1 MRWLI
6 LILLLVSAHFSLTP
20 FAPANEGKA
29 ILYWPF
35 AVDSRS
41 WLGFVGGLPAQSG
54 SPLTPIIAGLAGL
67 GFIAA
72 IVGLFWTGFPPN
84 WWRVVV
90 IASAAL
96 SILLYILFF
105 GKWAILP
112 IVLDLVLL
120 WGILFQEW
128 SVATLR
134 GV

>member
-1 MRWLI
+1 MRWI
-6 LILLLVSAHFSLTP
+6 VAILLVVAAHLSLTP
-20 FAPANEGKA
+20 FAPARAGKA
-29 ILYWPF
+29 WLLWPF
-35 AVDSRS
+35 SSDSRS

-54 SPLTPIIAGLAGL
+54 SAITPIIAGLAGL

-72 IVGLFWTGFPPN
+72 VVGLFWTGFPAN
-84 WWRVVV
+84 WWRIVV

-96 SILLYILFF
+96 SIMLYILFF

-112 IVLDLVLL
+112 IALDLVIL